1 MPVAAES
8 LLEIEIPEKV
18 EVTYSLPTLSVKGPK
33 GSLTRDFSHPRLEM
47 SVDEGKVFTK
57 CSLPRKREKAL
68 VGTWIAHAR
77 NMIVGVT
84 EGFEYRLKIVYAHF
98 PVKVTFNK
106 KISMLVIANFMG
118 EKSDRKAKILEGVK
132 VKIDSDQ
139 VILTGIDRE
148 KVGQSA
154 ANIERSTKV
163 KGFDIRV
170 FQDGIYITH
179 KALHGDING

>member
-1 MPVAAES
+1 MPVAAET
-8 LLEIEIPEKV
+8 LLGLEIPEDV
-18 EVTYSLPTLSVKGPK
+18 DVNYSHPTLTIKGPK
-33 GSLTRDFSHPRLEM
+33 GTLTRAFSHPRLKM
-47 SVDEGKVFTK
+47 SVGDGRIITR

-68 VGTWIAHAR
+68 VGTWIAHAQ
-77 NMIVGVT
+77 NMVIGVT
-84 EGFEYRLKIVYAHF
+84 EGFEYRMKIVYAHF
-98 PVKVTFNK
+98 PVKVSFDK
-106 KISMLVIANFMG
+106 KTSMFIISNFMG
-118 EKSDRKAKILEGVK
+118 EKSERKAKILEGVN
-132 VKIDSDQ
+132 VKIDGDQ

-154 ANIERSTKV
+154 ANIELSTKI

>member
-8 LLEIEIPEKV
+8 LLEIDIPEKV
-18 EVTYSLPTLSVKGPK
+18 EATYSHPTLSIKGPK
-33 GSLTRDFSHPRLEM
+33 GSLTRDFSHPRLKM
-47 SVDEGKVFTK
+47 KVDNGKVVTR
-57 CSLPRKREKAL
+57 CSLPRKGEKAL
-68 VGTWIAHAR
+68 VGTWTAHAR
-77 NMIVGVT
+77 NMIVGVSQ
-84 EGFEYRLKIVYAHF
+84 GFEYRMKIVYAHF

-106 KISMLVIANFMG
+106 KNSILVIANFMG
-118 EKSDRKAKILEGVK
+118 EKSDRKAKIFDGVK

-154 ANIERSTKV
+154 ANIERSTKI

>member
-8 LLEIEIPEKV
+8 VLELSIPV
-18 EVTYSLPTLSVKGPK
+18 GVDISYSERILSVKGPK
-33 GSLTRDFSHPRLEM
+33 GTITRTFSHPRLVMEIKDN
-47 SVDEGKVFTK
+47 SIITR
-57 CSLPRKREKAL
+57 CSLPRKKEKAL
-68 VGTWIAHAR
+68 VGTWNAHAN

-84 EGFEYRLKIVYAHF
+84 EGFEYRMKIVYAHF
-98 PVKVTFNK
+98 PVKVIFDRKKSIFN
-106 KISMLVIANFMG
+106 ISNFMG
-118 EKSDRKAKILEGVK
+118 EKSDRVAKILDGVK

-148 KVGQSA
+148 SVGQSA
-154 ANIERSTKV
+154 ANIEQSTKI

-179 KALHGDING
+179 KALHGDTNG